1 MNLCEQSINRE
12 NKMLLNS
19 SKLKILRLRLSSDIE
34 NVTLET
40 LKPGQT
46 LLLTISDLRL
56 PLKSN
61 KAILKLE
68 KLDRIVTIKFSLE
81 VKSIRD
87 VKLLALTVNY

>member
-34 NVTLET
+34 NVPLET